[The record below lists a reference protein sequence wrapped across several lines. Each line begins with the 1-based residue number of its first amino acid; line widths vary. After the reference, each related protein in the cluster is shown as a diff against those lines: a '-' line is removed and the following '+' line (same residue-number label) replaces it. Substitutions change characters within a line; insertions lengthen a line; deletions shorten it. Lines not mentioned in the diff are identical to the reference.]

1 METGIEKFAR
11 LQQEL
16 AKTKARMDAAIPKIT
31 GRRKRHRKGTDDIM
45 ATRSETQLL
54 KKQAKLDGL
63 LSRRKD
69 IEARI
74 DQVRHEMDDLRQ
86 AKNKKWTNELQ
97 NALMKNGAS
106 IDVSGIPVS
115 EVIVWLEGKCTYLNN
130 ALTEEADIEPSKERD
145 PEQTTPVEISEA
157 QSETVSVDMEK
168 NMTDDSNNELSG
180 NHFS

>member
-1 METGIEKFAR
+1 METGIEKFVR

-31 GRRKRHRKGTDDIM
+31 ERRKRHGKGTYDIM

-115 EVIVWLEGKCTYLNN
+115 EVIAWLEEKCTHLNN
-130 ALTEEADIEPSKERD
+130 ALTEEINIEPSKEHD
-145 PEQTTPVEISEA
+145 AEQTIPAEISET
-157 QSETVSVDMEK
+157 QPETASVDIER
-168 NMTDDSNNELSG
+168 NTTSDSNGESPS
-180 NHFS
+180 NHFV